1 MPPPS
6 MLPQRGGVV
15 VGVTA
20 AAKPPNLVS
29 YSLLSVG
36 LGSYP
41 SSSRSR
47 SSRRFSSNAEQSTR
61 SRRWWSDE
69 TKFDD
74 DDDEFEEDEEGSSF
88 GGSATWGQAFDE
100 PWFTKVPTCFLLL

>member
-6 MLPQRGGVV
+6 MLPRLGGFV

-20 AAKPPNLVS
+20 VAKPPDLFS
-29 YSLLSVG
+29 YSLLNNSA
-36 LGSYP
+36 
-41 SSSRSR
+41 RSR
-47 SSRRFSSNAEQSTR
+47 NSRRFSSNAEQSTR

-69 TKFDD
+69 AQFDD
-74 DDDEFEEDEEGSSF
+74 DDEEFEEDEEGSSF